1 LSSVMQSPGLTSPPC
16 GVRAVTVDE
25 ASEAVKHLLEAST
38 AERSGPAVRTM
49 DYVNGFGSNRRP
61 VDEEPS
67 GGCPLAA
74 FVGSFDELAVDER
87 RRRGRV
93 RPGGAR

>member
-1 LSSVMQSPGLTSPPC
+1 
-16 GVRAVTVDE
+16 VDE

-49 DYVNGFGSNRRP
+49 DYVNGFGSI
-61 VDEEPS
+61 
-67 GGCPLAA
+67 GGLWMKNFQAAALLAA